1 MNKSRHWYEI
11 LLNIGKIQVLESNGM
26 TLLHLDYLLIIIL
39 PHLFLTN
46 FNMTLFLEWSKVFQL
61 LHCSFFIRLRIGFL
75 KSNNLPSELY
85 LIFSFF
91 DFYQENWKKKIS
103 KYSHFREI
111 ICSFLINCELQ
122 SGCGCFSDKLLFFFF
137 PLSVTYTL
145 TINFILY

>member
-46 FNMTLFLEWSKVFQL
+46 FNMTLFLEWSKVFQP

-91 DFYQENWKKKIS
+91 DFYQENWKKKNLKILTFQED
-103 KYSHFREI
+103 YM
-111 ICSFLINCELQ
+111 FLSN
-122 SGCGCFSDKLLFFFF
+122 KLWTAIWLWLFQW
-137 PLSVTYTL
+137 
-145 TINFILY
+145 